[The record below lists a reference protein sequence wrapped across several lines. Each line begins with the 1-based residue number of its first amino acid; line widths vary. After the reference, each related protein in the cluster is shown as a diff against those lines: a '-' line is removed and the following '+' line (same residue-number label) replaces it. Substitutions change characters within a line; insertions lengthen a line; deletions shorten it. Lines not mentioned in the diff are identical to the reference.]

1 MGVEEELML
10 VDPETWH
17 PIAISE
23 RALLAV
29 DKRVGSE
36 VCPELFRQ
44 QIETSTPPVEN
55 ADELRRALRAGR
67 RAVGEAA
74 AAAGARAVAV
84 AAPVVPTAATVS
96 SLPRYERIGAVY
108 GELAGDSLVCAMHT
122 HVAVAD
128 DDEGVAVIDAIRPW
142 LPVLL
147 AVSSNSPYLNGRD
160 TGYASWRSLMVSRW
174 PTAGPQQPFGDAA
187 TYRRVA
193 ARLLATG
200 AGLDA
205 GTLSY
210 DVRLSATYPTVEVRV
225 ADVCTDLDDTVLIAL
240 LTRALVDTAAHT
252 PTPVTRGPDTSTR
265 TDVLRAATWRA
276 ARYGLTDQLVHP
288 LTGRLA
294 PARDALEATVQ
305 HTRTALEETAD
316 HDTITALVTQVLTR
330 GTGAAA
336 QRRSYETRG
345 RQLVRVV
352 ADLASRTEQT
362 WL

>member
-10 VDPETWH
+10 VDLETWH

-29 DKRVGSE
+29 DRPVGSE

-55 ADELRRALRAGR
+55 ADDLRRALQAGR

-84 AAPVVPTAATVS
+84 AAPVVPTAATVT
-96 SLPRYERIGAVY
+96 SLPRYERIGTVY
-108 GELAGDSLVCAMHT
+108 GQLAGDSLVCAMHT

-205 GTLSY
+205 GTLAY

-240 LTRALVDTAAHT
+240 LTRGLVDTAAHA
-252 PTPVTRGPDTSTR
+252 PTPGTRSPDASTR
-265 TDVLRAATWRA
+265 TDVLRAAAWRA
-276 ARYGLTDQLVHP
+276 ARYGLTDRLVHP
-288 LTGRLA
+288 RTGRLA
-294 PARDALEATVQ
+294 PARDVLEATVQ
-305 HTRTALEETAD
+305 HARAALEETAD

-330 GTGAAA
+330 GTGATA
-336 QRRSYETRG
+336 QRRTYQNSGGE
-345 RQLVRVV
+345 LARVV